1 MINVIT
7 IVEMKQQIK
16 EYLTFFK
23 FFRRKLELSKI
34 YNKWLIAN
42 KPLHTKYYNILGIVL
57 LALLIPFD
65 FLLFEKGLIYTRI
78 RFLAISV
85 IFINLVIFYKFS
97 WKQQFVKKDS
107 FKLSLFLPGIIW
119 NIIYTFYLYST
130 TGEDYT
136 IVLLANFLV
145 IIISTLFLYRYWRE
159 QYTINFVS
167 ILLLGVAGYLKPS
180 ISHDCLLLAGF
191 HGVSFITALFYR
203 RKFIESVFEKFNL
216 TSSLVPRKIA
226 SIIAISDSDLSLE
239 GIFDVKERFTVC
251 LCSDWRDY
259 QSLASK
265 YDPKYI
271 GKLFEHFY
279 DIVFEELDINIPDG
293 NYYADWTADEL
304 FIIFYSETD
313 DKRETLLNAL
323 RFAQTLA
330 SKVYD
335 RVVSEI
341 EVELKYDIGLASGM
355 GLLGLQGP
363 RKLKKTTITSET
375 AGTAKRLETEAK
387 YIRNK
392 TMDCSNYPL
401 LVMDNYLKENTKE
414 IEEFSDGNCKDII
427 AKTKDIKDNQF
438 YLWQYKN

>member
-1 MINVIT
+1 MKI
-7 IVEMKQQIK
+7 IVKIK
-16 EYLTFFK
+16 HKIIKYLPFLTFPE
-23 FFRRKLELSKI
+23 RKLELSKI

-65 FLLFEKGLIYTRI
+65 FLLFEQGLIYTRTRI
-78 RFLAISV
+78 
-85 IFINLVIFYKFS
+85 LVIAIILLNLLFFDKFS
-97 WKQQFVKKDS
+97 WKIQFAKKDRFS
-107 FKLSLFLPGIIW
+107 VSLFLPGIIW
-119 NIIYTFYLYST
+119 NLIYTFYLYST

-145 IIISTLFLYRYWRE
+145 VIISTLFLYRYWRE
-159 QYTINFVS
+159 QYTINIVS
-167 ILLLGVAGYLKPS
+167 IFLLMIVSYLKPE
-180 ISHDCLLLAGF
+180 ISHDCFLLSFF
-191 HGVSFITALFYR
+191 HGVSFVTAYFYR
-203 RKFIESVFEKFNL
+203 RKFIQSVFEKYNL

-226 SIIAISDSDLSLE
+226 SIIAISDSDLSIE
-239 GIFDVKERFTVC
+239 GLFDVKERFTVC

-259 QSLASK
+259 QTLASK

-271 GKLFEHFY
+271 GRLFEHFY
-279 DIVFEELDINIPDG
+279 DIVFEELDLNVPDG

-313 DKRETLLNAL
+313 DKKETLHNAL
-323 RFAQTLA
+323 RFAQSLA

-341 EVELKYDIGLASGM
+341 EVELKYDIGLACGM

-363 RKLKKTTITSET
+363 KKLKKTTITSET

-387 YIRNK
+387 YIRNQ
-392 TMDCSNYPL
+392 TSDCSNYPI
-401 LVMDNYLKENTKE
+401 LVMDNNLKESTRE
-414 IEEFSDGNCKDII
+414 IEIFSNGDYQEIT
-427 AKTKDIKDNQF
+427 AKTKDIKDNLF
-438 YLWQYKN
+438 YLWQYKCN